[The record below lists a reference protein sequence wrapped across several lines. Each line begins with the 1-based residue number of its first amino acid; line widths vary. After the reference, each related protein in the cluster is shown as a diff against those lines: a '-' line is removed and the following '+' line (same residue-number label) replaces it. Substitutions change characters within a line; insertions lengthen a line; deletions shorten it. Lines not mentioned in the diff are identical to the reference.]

1 MKMRSVENTVV
12 HQHTR
17 TVNVPND
24 FPRGKS
30 YVNFNPQ
37 DLLPSS
43 IHGPSPTTSAGR
55 TTRTE
60 SPVWNV
66 PTTGCRRHVFSQ
78 GATMP
83 NSPDT
88 PCNRRNTL
96 LRGNMQKEKK
106 QWSSHSKKH
115 ATVQPSRKRIWKQGP
130 KSLWSCCPIWPSFF
144 YKHCPQLVC
153 EQCM

>member
-1 MKMRSVENTVV
+1 MKFRSLENTVV

-24 FPRGKS
+24 LPRGKS
-30 YVNFNPQ
+30 YVSFNPQ
-37 DLLPSS
+37 DLFPSS
-43 IHGPSPTTSAGR
+43 IQGPCPTTSAGR

-83 NSPDT
+83 NTPDT
-88 PCNRRNTL
+88 PWIRRNTL
-96 LRGNMQKEKK
+96 LGGNMHRKKSINQAFKEACDGTT
-106 QWSSHSKKH
+106 KH
-115 ATVQPSRKRIWKQGP
+115 YRIWILGH
-130 KSLWSCCPIWPSFF
+130 KSLCSCCPIWPSFF
-144 YKHCPQLVC
+144 YKHCPQRVC